1 MPATPPTSGGIV
13 LRPFR
18 DADVGMLRDLAT
30 DPYVP
35 LIGSLPLNASEQE
48 ALDFIERQ
56 HNRLDSGVGYSFC
69 VAERADDIAFGTA
82 GLWIADLA
90 KGRATVGYTVA
101 PFARRR
107 GVAVNAL
114 RAVTAFGWT
123 LSGLFRIELYV
134 EPWNVGSLRTA
145 EAVGYVREGLLRSHQ
160 PIGGQR
166 ADMLLY
172 ASLRP
177 GGAPTANQPYEPRPL
192 EGAAAGDRCR
202 RDSRVRDRLAGR
214 RPLGGSPV
222 KCVQGPAIGLRFQRA
237 VSHTG

>member
-1 MPATPPTSGGIV
+1 MEPRQYKRENRRMRPLQMPATPPTSEGIV

-35 LIGSLPLNASEQE
+35 LIGSLPANASERE

-56 HNRLDSGVGYSFC
+56 HNRLETGVGYSFC
-69 VAERADDIAFGTA
+69 VAELAGETALGTA

-107 GVAVNAL
+107 GVAVKAL

-123 LSGLFRIELYV
+123 LSDLFRIELYV
-134 EPWNVGSLRTA
+134 EPRNVGSVRTA
-145 EAVGYVREGLLRSHQ
+145 EAVAYLREGLLRSYQ
-160 PIGGQR
+160 PIGGRR
-166 ADMLLY
+166 AP
-172 ASLRP
+172 LRQP
-177 GGAPTANQPYEPRPL
+177 PTSR
-192 EGAAAGDRCR
+192 RCE
-202 RDSRVRDRLAGR
+202 
-214 RPLGGSPV
+214 
-222 KCVQGPAIGLRFQRA
+222 CGPALMNRGRSKVQL
-237 VSHTG
+237 T

>member
-30 DPYVP
+30 DPDVP
-35 LIGSLPLNASEQE
+35 LIGSLPANASEQE

-56 HNRLDSGVGYSFC
+56 HNRLEAGVGHSFC
-69 VAERADDIAFGTA
+69 AAELADDTAFGTA

-107 GVAVNAL
+107 GVAVKAL

-123 LSGLFRIELYV
+123 LSDLFRIELYV
-134 EPWNVGSLRTA
+134 EPWNVGSVRTA

-160 PIGGQR
+160 PIGGRR

-177 GGAPTANQPYEPRPL
+177 GGAPTASQHL
-192 EGAAAGDRCR
+192 
-202 RDSRVRDRLAGR
+202 
-214 RPLGGSPV
+214 
-222 KCVQGPAIGLRFQRA
+222 
-237 VSHTG
+237 